1 MAMIH
6 LFEEMPEI
14 VRYYGINVVSLYYNL
29 KGLGAGIV
37 TDNGRVYSNLPI
49 SEG

>member
-1 MAMIH
+1 MTMID
-6 LFEEMPEI
+6 LFEEIPEI
-14 VRYYGINVVSLYYNL
+14 VRYYWKNVVSLYYNL

-37 TDNGRVYSNLPI
+37 TDNGRVYSSLPI